1 MADVIRNDSE
11 NMTGFDVHD
20 VGLAA
25 VLMSLGHELVTLH
38 PDEECGCEIFH
49 FEATADV
56 EKDAEAYWKHKL
68 KVDAKHHWAA
78 CEYLLD
84 RLFGESHDED

>member
-1 MADVIRNDSE
+1 MADVIRSDSE

-25 VLMSLGHELVTLH
+25 ALMCVGHELVTLH

-49 FEATADV
+49 FEATPLV
-56 EKDAEAYWKHKL
+56 EQDAEAYWKNKL
-68 KVDAKHHWAA
+68 SVDAKNHWVA

-84 RLFGESHDED
+84 RLFGDLQDEN